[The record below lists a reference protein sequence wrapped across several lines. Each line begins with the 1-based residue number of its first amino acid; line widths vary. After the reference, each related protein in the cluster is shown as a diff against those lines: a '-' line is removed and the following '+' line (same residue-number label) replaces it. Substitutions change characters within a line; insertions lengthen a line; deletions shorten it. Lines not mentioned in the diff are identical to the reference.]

1 MMAKVLTQ
9 KRRDFLKLVAGGA
22 AGCLTTSVR
31 PTTGE
36 ALGFRQ
42 SGRVVKDGLGYR
54 RLGRTGLLISEI
66 ALGGSP
72 LPDPTLL
79 RELFDRG
86 INYIDTSHNY
96 DNGNSERLIGR
107 LFAAVGR
114 DKVFVSTKFHVQPR
128 DTEATI
134 IASVQGSLS
143 RLATDHIDVLGI
155 HGAES
160 PDVLEDERVLG
171 AYEKLKKEGAWRF
184 RGLSCHANH
193 DAVVRRA
200 VSCGLYDVVQVGY
213 NVFDI
218 QESEREVR
226 TYDDYL
232 GTSGLRGL
240 LDFVHGRDVGVIA
253 MKTLRVGGRRQN
265 LEAYRTGATSIYQ
278 AMLKW
283 VLADARVSAAVT
295 EILTRK
301 QMEEDLAASISPL
314 SAAEGRTLRRF
325 VRENGRDYC
334 HFCGRC
340 EGSCPA
346 GIATTSVQRALAYH
360 ESYGKTERARGLYR
374 ELGSGRT
381 VAACQD
387 CGRCEAACPYGVRIR
402 TRLQE
407 AHRLLA

>member
-1 MMAKVLTQ
+1 MRSHVLTQ

-22 AGCLTTSVR
+22 AGCFATSLR
-31 PTTGE
+31 PAAGP
-36 ALGFRQ
+36 APQ
-42 SGRVVKDGLGYR
+42 AGRIVKGGLGYR

-86 INYIDTSHNY
+86 VNYIDTSHNY
-96 DNGNSERLIGR
+96 DNGMSERLIGR
-107 LFAAVGR
+107 LCAAVGR
-114 DKVFVSTKFHVQPR
+114 GKVFVSTKFHVQPR

-134 IASVQGSLS
+134 IASVHGSLT
-143 RLATDHIDVLGI
+143 RLATDHVDVLGI

-160 PDVLEDERVLG
+160 PEVLEDERVLG

-200 VSCGLYDVVQVGY
+200 VSSGLYDVVQVGY

-218 QESEREVR
+218 QASEREVR

-232 GTSGLRGL
+232 GTSGLGGL
-240 LDFVHGRDVGVIA
+240 LDFAHGRGVGVIA

-278 AMLKW
+278 AMLRW
-283 VLADARVSAAVT
+283 VLADARVAAAVT
-295 EILTRK
+295 EILTRG
-301 QMEEDLAASISPL
+301 QMEEDLGASASPL
-314 SAAEGRTLRRF
+314 SVAEGRTLRRF

-340 EGSCPA
+340 QASCPN
-346 GIATTSVQRALAYH
+346 GIATTTIQRALAYD
-360 ESYGKTERARGLYR
+360 ESYGKTERGRALYA
-374 ELGSGRT
+374 ELGTGRT
-381 VAACQD
+381 VPSCRK
-387 CGRCEAACPYGVRIR
+387 CGQCEASCPYGVRVR
-402 TRLQE
+402 ARLQE

>member
-1 MMAKVLTQ
+1 MAKGRIQ
-9 KRRDFLKLVAGGA
+9 KRRDFLMMIASGA
-22 AGCLTTSVR
+22 AGCLATPFPADPAGAKTS
-31 PTTGE
+31 PQT
-36 ALGFRQ
+36 
-42 SGRVVKDGLGYR
+42 GRVVKGGMGYR

-86 INYIDTSHNY
+86 VNYIDTSHNY
-96 DNGNSERLIGR
+96 SNGNSERQIGR

-134 IASVQGSLS
+134 IASVRGSLS
-143 RLATDHIDVLGI
+143 RLATDYIDVLAI
-155 HGAES
+155 HGAED
-160 PDVLEDERVLG
+160 PDVLDDERVLG
-171 AYEKLKKEGAWRF
+171 AYEKLKKDGVWRF

-193 DAVVRRA
+193 DAVIRKA
-200 VSCGLYDVVQVGY
+200 VSSGLYDMVQVGY

-232 GTSGLRGL
+232 GQSGLRGL
-240 LDFVHGRDVGVIA
+240 LELAHGRDVGVIA

-265 LEAYRTGATSIYQ
+265 LEAYKTGTTSLFQ

-283 VLADARVSAAVT
+283 ALADSRIAAAVT
-295 EILTRK
+295 EILSRA
-301 QMEEDLAASISPL
+301 QMEEDLAASTVPL
-314 SAAEGRTLRRF
+314 SAAEERTLRRY

-334 HFCGRC
+334 HFCSRC
-340 EGSCPA
+340 QAACPA
-346 GIATTSVQRALAYH
+346 GVATTIVQRAMAYH
-360 ESYGKTERARGLYR
+360 ESYGKTERGRALYE
-374 ELGSGRT
+374 ELGSERT
-381 VAACQD
+381 APACQD
-387 CGRCEAACPYGVRIR
+387 CGRCEDACPYGVRVR
-402 TRLQE
+402 SRLRE
-407 AHRLLA
+407 ADRLLA

>member
-1 MMAKVLTQ
+1 MSKVRIQ
-9 KRRDFLKLVAGGA
+9 KRRDFLKMVAGGA
-22 AGCLTTSVR
+22 AGCFTTSLR
-31 PTTGE
+31 PVSGEGTASFQTGR
-36 ALGFRQ
+36 F
-42 SGRVVKDGLGYR
+42 VKGGLGYR
-54 RLGRTGLLISEI
+54 RLGRTGLSISEI

-86 INYIDTSHNY
+86 VNYIDTSHNY

-134 IASVQGSLS
+134 IASVRGSLS
-143 RLATDHIDVLGI
+143 RLATDYIDVLGI
-155 HGAES
+155 HGAED

-171 AYEKLKKEGAWRF
+171 AYEKLKKEGVWRF

-193 DAVVRRA
+193 DAVVRKA
-200 VSCGLYDVVQVGY
+200 VSSGLYDVVQVGY

-218 QESEREVR
+218 QEPEREVK
-226 TYDDYL
+226 TYEDYL

-240 LDFVHGRDVGVIA
+240 LDFARGRDVGVIA

-265 LEAYRTGATSIYQ
+265 LEAYRTGTASIYQ

-283 VLADARVSAAVT
+283 VLADSRVTAAVT
-295 EILTRK
+295 EILSRE
-301 QMEEDLAASISPL
+301 QMEEDLAASTSPL

-325 VRENGRDYC
+325 VRDNGRDYC

-340 EGSCPA
+340 QESCPA
-346 GIATTSVQRALAYH
+346 RVATTAVQRALAYH
-360 ESYGKTERARGLYR
+360 ESYGKTARGRALYA
-374 ELGSGRT
+374 ELGNGRT
-381 VAACQD
+381 VPACRD
-387 CGRCEAACPYGVRIR
+387 CGRCEVACPYGVSVRA
-402 TRLQE
+402 RLRE

>member
-1 MMAKVLTQ
+1 MTNDRIH

-22 AGCLTTSVR
+22 AGCFATPRKSSPPAASATSQIDR
-31 PTTGE
+31 IIKG
-36 ALGFRQ
+36 
-42 SGRVVKDGLGYR
+42 GLGYR
-54 RLGRTGLLISEI
+54 RLGRTGLFISEI

-79 RELFDRG
+79 REIVDRG
-86 INYIDTSHNY
+86 VNYIDTSHNY
-96 DNGNSERLIGR
+96 DNGNSERLVGR

-114 DKVFVSTKFHVQPR
+114 DKVFVSTKFHVRPR
-128 DTEATI
+128 DTEQTI
-134 IASVQGSLS
+134 IASVHGSLS
-143 RLATDHIDVLGI
+143 RLATETVDVLGI

-160 PDVLEDERVLG
+160 PEVLDDERVLG

-193 DAVVRRA
+193 EAVVRKA

-226 TYDDYL
+226 TYEDYL
-232 GTSGLRGL
+232 ATSGIRGL
-240 LDFVHGRDVGVIA
+240 LEFAHSRDVGVIA

-265 LEAYRTGATSIYQ
+265 LEAYRTGTTSIYQ

-283 VLADARVSAAVT
+283 VLTDSRVTAAVT
-295 EILTRK
+295 EILTRE
-301 QMEEDLAASISPL
+301 QMEEDLAASTSPL
-314 SAAEGRTLRRF
+314 SAAENRTLRRF

-340 EGSCPA
+340 RGSCPA
-346 GIATTSVQRALAYH
+346 RIATTAVQRALAYH
-360 ESYGKTERARGLYR
+360 ESYGKTERGRALYAA
-374 ELGSGRT
+374 LGKDRT
-381 VAACQD
+381 LPACQD
-387 CGRCEAACPYGVRIR
+387 CGQCEAACPYGVRVR
-402 TRLQE
+402 ARLRE